1 MADIKQD
8 SDGDIFLNVDDLEL
22 TSGINAKIQHLRQRL
37 RTFLGEWFL
46 DLRIGVAY
54 FQQIMIKNPNP
65 AVVDSILKKEI
76 INTPGILQLTFFD
89 LNVSRDRLLTLSFRA
104 LTQEGEVNFSEV
116 IP

>member
-8 SDGDIFLNVDDLEL
+8 SEGDIFLNVDDLEL
-22 TSGINAKIQHLRQRL
+22 TSGIDAKIQHLRQRL

-46 DLRIGVAY
+46 DLRVGVAY
-54 FQQIMIKNPNP
+54 FQQILIKNPNP

-89 LNVSRDRLLTLSFRA
+89 LNIGTDRTLTLSFRA
-104 LTQEGEVNFSEV
+104 ITQEGEVNFTEV